1 MRPLQMRLVVAAP
14 IAAATLLVAMYT
26 GLEMLGFHVLTDR
39 PLNLAEAVI
48 DDDPPAVMRQLF
60 AGVSPVE
67 RYDIGEDVFRPPHG
81 RMTPLEAAVVRDHA
95 SLLGLLLR
103 QGVPLDRATRA
114 HLLCLAGRTGA
125 KDVLKV
131 LEQPGVAAVCGPDAD
146 RVLPGFAAGAGSG
159 GR

>member
-1 MRPLQMRLVVAAP
+1 MTPSRMRVVAAGP
-14 IAAATLLVAMYT
+14 IAAATLLVAVYS
-26 GLEMLGFHVLTDR
+26 GLETMGCHVLTDR

-67 RYDIGEDVFRPPHG
+67 RYDIGDDVFRPPHG

-95 SLLGLLLR
+95 SLMGLLLR
-103 QGVPLDRATRA
+103 QGVPLDRATRG

-146 RVLPGFAAGAGSG
+146 RVLPGVAADAGSG